1 MRSRIM
7 ENYSISI
14 VGREFSSLVPKGNLP
29 ADLFRKEVPLSD
41 LQANLSSFISKIG
54 LSFEKIKSTI
64 PNYVLDEITVN
75 VEISATGGISLIGSV
90 ETGASGGITLK
101 FKRCPNE

>member
-1 MRSRIM
+1 M
-7 ENYSISI
+7 ENYNISI
-14 VGREFSSLVPKGNLP
+14 IGREFSSFVPKGNSP
-29 ADLFRKEVPLSD
+29 ADLFRKEIPLSD
-41 LQANLSSFISKIG
+41 LQTNLSTFISKIS

-90 ETGASGGITLK
+90 ETGAAGGITLK